1 MPGEAVKF
9 DVPKAEPR
17 KSNIRVGPR
26 KQSTSDGRRIST
38 APRKSAPSTVY
49 KRGQSVM
56 SNPVRETKINELV
69 DQEII
74 DSLQDSQDRL
84 TETQISA
91 FREAFEIFDRNG
103 GGSIDATELLST
115 LQEYGINLD
124 EDEINEVMMTMDG
137 DGNGEV
143 DFEEF
148 LSLMTDTEMFIEALA
163 LKRDGAMVSN
173 RVILFDALTEFMKK
187 QALNNAQE
195 IVGYYAKK
203 YRKVAKKIAVGKAA
217 HVVGHYAE
225 SNRLIGL
232 TDGQLFKQLKRIRA
246 GVASNDSKDSPYA
259 TSNVK
264 ELLQTIRDKPQLTP
278 RKPYVLG
285 GARLPHLSRLKHL
298 TKVPMIVAVE
308 KPKDTTAKIRLK
320 FVGTNQT
327 QPILPQ
333 RLAVLDM
340 NTGIPKRQRSN
351 MEARGDRPLYHLPG
365 WLPHRALCYDVE
377 IPMSTEFSDV
387 YLDQLPRLRMEVDEA
402 VKEFESKVD
411 TGRYNKNISIY
422 RSLNTRPPRTCRLQK
437 QVYRSM
443 IAYSS
448 ATMNDRSGKT
458 SMTVLAKIFNEDRKV
473 KPIITRQTA
482 FGPPK
487 RGLSAILSLSR

>member
-1 MPGEAVKF
+1 MPGETVTF
-9 DVPKAEPR
+9 GDVPKSETERR
-17 KSNIRVGPR
+17 KTKSSSPAR
-26 KQSTSDGRRIST
+26 QS
-38 APRKSAPSTVY
+38 ARKSAPSKIY
-49 KRGQSVM
+49 KKGKSVM
-56 SNPVRETKINELV
+56 SSPALDTKITELV

-74 DSLQDSQDRL
+74 DSLQESPDGL

-103 GGSIDATELLST
+103 GGSIDAAELLNT
-115 LQEYGINLD
+115 LQEYGIDLD
-124 EDEINEVMMTMDG
+124 EDEINDVMMTMDG

-163 LKRDGAMVSN
+163 LKRDGPNAASMSN

-246 GVASNDSKDSPYA
+246 GVASNDAKDSPYA

-264 ELLQTIRDKPQLTP
+264 ELLQTIRDKPELTP

-298 TKVPMIVAVE
+298 TKVPMIVAPD
-308 KPKDTTAKIRLK
+308 KPKDKTAKIRLK
-320 FVGTNQT
+320 FLGTNQAQSHMPT
-327 QPILPQ
+327 

-340 NTGIPKRQRSN
+340 NTGIPTRQRSN
-351 MEARGDRPLYHLPG
+351 LDTRKDRPLFHLPG

-377 IPMSTEFSDV
+377 IPMSADLSDV

-411 TGRYNKNISIY
+411 KGRYNKNISIY
-422 RSLNTRPPRTCRLQK
+422 RTLNTRPPRTNRLQK

-458 SMTVLAKIFNEDRKV
+458 SMTVLAKIFNEDQKV
-473 KPIITRQTA
+473 KPMMTRGTT

-487 RGLSAILSLSR
+487 RGLSAILSLSRK